1 MQGDLGIPVK
11 CEKNAVSTDRKIFSM
26 DALELKKERA
36 RKLGYVDFVD
46 EFTINFASEIL
57 SDINR
62 RFNQIAII
70 GREAKVWGKGL

>member
-1 MQGDLGIPVK
+1 MQGNLRIPVK
-11 CEKNAVSTDRKIFSM
+11 CEKNAMSTDRKIFSM
-26 DALELKKERA
+26 DALEMKQKRA

-62 RFNQIAII
+62 RFNQINI
-70 GREAKVWGKGL
+70 